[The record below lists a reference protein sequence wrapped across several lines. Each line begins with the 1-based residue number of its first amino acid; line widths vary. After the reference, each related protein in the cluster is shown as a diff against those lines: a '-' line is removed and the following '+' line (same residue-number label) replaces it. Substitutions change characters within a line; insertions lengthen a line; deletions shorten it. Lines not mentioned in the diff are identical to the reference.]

1 MGLGFVADAVLGAA
15 FDVSAALDGAWD
27 DAAAHVDAVA
37 PRVPNA

>member
-15 FDVSAALDGAWD
+15 FDVSAALDGA
-27 DAAAHVDAVA
+27 AAHVDAVA